1 MKRAPCASAAKTG
14 KPPAQRIIQFIGT
27 PPSSERSRARVVS
40 SRERGCSRS
49 KRSSSPDEKI
59 VERHRASQSTS
70 SAWVRAVRFG
80 HDDAALVMNRDL
92 VADTVAAEQLGTT
105 LRRIGYS
112 EDAVHRLLGEDAYS
126 SERGDTPAEERRL
139 PDTPLGTLLRLLFL
153 QVPVSAQ
160 DADAA
165 LGREGVAALEATGLA
180 EVADQVAPRA
190 RILPIGKVLLAS
202 DGFSRD
208 ADDPADYVATYT
220 PTARVLDSLTPRPR
234 VDRFLD
240 VGTGSGIHALLAA
253 QHARQV
259 IATDVNPRALA
270 YTELN
275 AALNGLHN
283 IECRQGSL
291 FEPVEGETFDLI
303 TCNAPYVVSP
313 ERRWVYRDS
322 EFSED
327 EVSQRIIAAAA
338 DHLAEGG
345 YAALLVSWLAFDE
358 DAPDERVIEWAEAS
372 GCDSWILST
381 LNSDPLTHAA
391 EWNSHLV
398 GEALG
403 EALDE
408 WTRYFDS
415 LGVQAVSEG
424 AVILHKRKQ
433 GGEHTARVDE
443 LDEEDLDDAGDQI
456 LRAFEARTRLA
467 KLGADK
473 DLLAARIG
481 VASNLRFIRELE
493 PSGGRAV
500 DVDGS
505 VELTEGTKHAVDASA
520 DAQEFVASLDSR
532 MRLGEVIEATADRLD
547 LSDEEARTL
556 GEDKLYRSENT

>member
-1 MKRAPCASAAKTG
+1 MS
-14 KPPAQRIIQFIGT
+14 
-27 PPSSERSRARVVS
+27 
-40 SRERGCSRS
+40 
-49 KRSSSPDEKI
+49 
-59 VERHRASQSTS
+59 
-70 SAWVRAVRFG
+70 
-80 HDDAALVMNRDL
+80 RDL
-92 VADTVAAEQLGTT
+92 VADTLAAERLGAT
-105 LRRIGYS
+105 LRRVGYS

-126 SERGDTPAEERRL
+126 SERGDIPAEERRL
-139 PDTPLGTLLRLLFL
+139 PNTPLGTLLRLLFL
-153 QVPVSAQ
+153 QVPVSTP
-160 DADAA
+160 DAEVA
-165 LGREGVAALEATGLA
+165 LGREGIDALDVTGLA
-180 EVADQVAPRA
+180 EVGDEIVPLS

-208 ADDPADYVATYT
+208 ADDPPDYVATYT

-234 VDRFLD
+234 MERALD

-283 IECRQGSL
+283 VECRPGSL

-322 EFSED
+322 EFSAD
-327 EVSQRIIAAAA
+327 EVSERVLLAAAK
-338 DHLAEGG
+338 HLTEGG
-345 YAALLVSWLAFDE
+345 YAAMLVSWLALDE
-358 DAPDERVIEWAEAS
+358 EAPDERVIGWAEAS

-381 LNSDPLTHAA
+381 MNSDPITHAA

-403 EALDE
+403 DALDE
-408 WTRYFDS
+408 WTRYFES

-424 AVILHKRKQ
+424 AVILHKRDS
-433 GGEHTARVDE
+433 GGEPTARVDE

-456 LRAFEARTRLA
+456 VRAFEARTRLA
-467 KLGADK
+467 ELGGDR
-473 DLLAARIG
+473 DLLEARLG
-481 VASNLRFIRELE
+481 VASSLRFIRELE
-493 PSGGRAV
+493 PAGGRAV
-500 DVDGS
+500 DVEGS

-520 DAQEFVASLDSR
+520 DVQEFVASIDSR
-532 MRLGEVIEATADRLD
+532 MRLAEVIDTTADRLG

-556 GEDKLYRSENT
+556 GEEAVDVTRELLELGALRFRGD

>member
-1 MKRAPCASAAKTG
+1 
-14 KPPAQRIIQFIGT
+14 
-27 PPSSERSRARVVS
+27 
-40 SRERGCSRS
+40 
-49 KRSSSPDEKI
+49 
-59 VERHRASQSTS
+59 
-70 SAWVRAVRFG
+70 
-80 HDDAALVMNRDL
+80 MNRDL

-112 EDAVHRLLGEDAYS
+112 EDNVHRLLGEDAYS

-424 AVILHKRKQ
+424 GVILHKRKQ
-433 GGEHTARVDE
+433 SGEHSARVDE

-556 GEDKLYRSENT
+556 GEEAVDVTRELLELGALRFRDD